1 MSGLQMK
8 KEMQML
14 MTKEIEPK
22 RKWLLLFIPIC
33 FAMGIVEL
41 FRAFDGIDRSWLYVF
56 EWPFFGLFIYYMYWK
71 LGQPQEVWD
80 ESDDP
85 KREVD

>member
-1 MSGLQMK
+1 MNGLK
-8 KEMQML
+8 VKNEMQKP
-14 MTKEIEPK
+14 MTKEVEPK
-22 RKWLLLFIPIC
+22 LKWLLVFIPIC
-33 FAMGIVEL
+33 FVMGFLEL
-41 FRAFDGIDRSWLYVF
+41 SRAFDGNRRSWLYVF

-71 LGQPQEVWD
+71 LGQPQEDWD